1 MKRLLFST
9 LVIVLVLSLA
19 GCKWGNKT
27 PEGEPAD
34 NQETVTPTETPE
46 NTEAV
51 EGDTTEPENSEEM
64 KTETKYIISTNMGD
78 MTVKLYDETP
88 LHKANF
94 IKLANSRFYDGIL
107 FHRVINGFM
116 IQVGDPLTKD
126 PEQEAKWGTGGPG
139 YTIPAEIVPGF
150 THKKGALAAA
160 RRGDKVN
167 PAKESSGS
175 QFYIVQDENGCK
187 HLDGEYTIFGEVISG
202 FETIDKIASTPTDM
216 RDKPIKEVKI
226 ISVRETK

>member
-27 PEGEPAD
+27 PEGEPAE

-107 FHRVINGFM
+107 FHRIINGFM
-116 IQVGDPLTKD
+116 IQVGDPLT
-126 PEQEAKWGTGGPG
+126 KWGTGGPG

-216 RDKPIKEVKI
+216 RDKPMKEVKI

>member
-51 EGDTTEPENSEEM
+51 EGDTTKPENSEEM

-107 FHRVINGFM
+107 FHRIINGFM

-126 PEQEAKWGTGGPG
+126 PEQESKWGTGGPG

-216 RDKPIKEVKI
+216 RDKPMKEVKI